1 MNMEKEKTTKL
12 PPHQRDDKGFTLL
25 EMMVVIMIIGLLAS
39 LIVPNI
45 LGNKDKAD
53 QKKAVA
59 DITALENALD
69 MYRIDNGVYP
79 DNSEGLEALL
89 HAPQSIKSQNTYRE
103 GGYIKHLPND
113 PWHHPYHYQYPGDHL
128 DVDIFTFGSDNQPE
142 GQKSAADIGNWNMD
156 DF

>member
-1 MNMEKEKTTKL
+1 MNMNKCKL
-12 PPHQRDDKGFTLL
+12 PSLQHNDEGFTLL

-53 QKKAVA
+53 QQKAVA

-69 MYRIDNGVYP
+69 MYRMDNGNFP

-89 HAPQSIKSQNTYRE
+89 RAPQSIKSQNTFRE
-103 GGYIKHLPND
+103 GGYIKRLPKD
-113 PWHHPYHYQYPGDHL
+113 PWHHPYHYQYPGDHAEI
-128 DVDIFTFGSDNQPE
+128 DIFSYGSDNRPA
-142 GQKSAADIGNWNMD
+142 GKKSAADIGNWNMD
-156 DF
+156 SY

>member
-1 MNMEKEKTTKL
+1 MNQKTKKTCT
-12 PPHQRDDKGFTLL
+12 HHCCEKGFTLL

-59 DITALENALD
+59 DITALENALE
-69 MYRIDNGVYP
+69 MYRIDNGNFP
-79 DNSEGLEALL
+79 STSEGLEVLL
-89 HAPQSIKSQNTYRE
+89 QEPSNLKKQETYRA
-103 GGYIKHLPND
+103 GGYIKRLPKD
-113 PWHHPYHYQYPGDHL
+113 PWHHSYNYRFPGENGEE
-128 DVDIFTFGSDNQPE
+128 VDIFTYGADGQP
-142 GQKSAADIGNWNMD
+142 GGKNASSDIGNWNLN